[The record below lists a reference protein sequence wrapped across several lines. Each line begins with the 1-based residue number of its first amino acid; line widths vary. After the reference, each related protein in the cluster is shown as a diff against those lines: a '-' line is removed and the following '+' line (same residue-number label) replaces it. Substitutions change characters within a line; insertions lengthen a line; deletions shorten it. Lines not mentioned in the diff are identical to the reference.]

1 MSTSNPDIETTRVSM
16 VDLRPSRL
24 DIAALLL
31 GSSLSATKRQAAI
44 EALAHY
50 GLLYGARHRPGREAD
65 LSARISREKIKEALA
80 AFDEYTQTTVLS
92 IIEQVGG
99 VA

>member
-1 MSTSNPDIETTRVSM
+1 
-16 VDLRPSRL
+16 
-24 DIAALLL
+24 
-31 GSSLSATKRQAAI
+31 
-44 EALAHY
+44 LAHY